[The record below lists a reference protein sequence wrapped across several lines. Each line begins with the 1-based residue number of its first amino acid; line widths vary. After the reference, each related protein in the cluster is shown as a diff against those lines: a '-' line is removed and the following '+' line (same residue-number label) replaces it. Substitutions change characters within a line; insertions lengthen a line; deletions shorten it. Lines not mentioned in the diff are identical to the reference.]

1 MDKGLLKLI
10 GQRYWKFLALIAVL
24 VIGAYVIEGS
34 NSVQYWKVENNY
46 LQTKEAEDDFVENY
60 ASADPEQEHYEYY
73 NRVTKKYEKTT
84 NFEVYRQDR
93 LNYFNE
99 DDTYYGLYTYGSS
112 FYQENTFYFFV
123 IAAVVGFLLFFFDMK
138 SHFNTLLFSSQYSR
152 PKIYWSKYLVVGGSL
167 LLSVLLGKLYVLL
180 TIKSGIPS
188 EYFNG
193 EMSLLVTSVLAGTC
207 VIGLVFLISS
217 FAGLILG
224 EWVTGVLT
232 LFGFYISLSFFFEA
246 IAELEEVFKYYVL
259 GYALTEDYSRVLSD
273 HLFVAGLNNRAIPT
287 SSFLVYLLIAL
298 VLLISGQKLFA
309 KVTLENNNKYLVFA
323 NLRRPTLIIFM
334 LYCTILVA
342 GFGSSYHLYAEHE
355 VFNFWGWLL
364 KIILAG
370 IVSYLIGSLTIY
382 RQLKI
387 GRKRIFSIK

>member
-34 NSVQYWKVENNY
+34 NSVKYWKFENNY

-152 PKIYWSKYLVVGGSL
+152 PQIYWSKYLVVGGSL

-232 LFGFYISLSFFFEA
+232 LVGFYVSLSFFFEA

-259 GYALTEDYSRVLSD
+259 GYALTDDYSIMLPERLVVNGLSTIA
-273 HLFVAGLNNRAIPT
+273 VPT
-287 SSFLVYLLIAL
+287 WYFLVYFLIAL

>member
-34 NSVQYWKVENNY
+34 NSVKYWEYENNY

-93 LNYFNE
+93 LTYFNE
-99 DDTYYGLYTYGSS
+99 ADIYYGLNTYGSK
-112 FYQENTFYFFV
+112 FYQENTFYYFV
-123 IAAVVGFLLFFFDMK
+123 IAAAVGFLLFFFDMK

-180 TIKSGIPS
+180 TIKSGIPP
-188 EYFNG
+188 EHFNG
-193 EMSLLVTSVLAGTC
+193 EMSLLVVSVLAGTS

-232 LFGFYISLSFFFEA
+232 LVGFYVSLSFFLEA

-259 GYALTEDYSRVLSD
+259 GYALTDDYSIMLPERLVVNGLSTIA
-273 HLFVAGLNNRAIPT
+273 VPT
-287 SSFLVYLLIAL
+287 WSFLVYLLIAL
-298 VLLISGQKLFA
+298 VLLISGQRLFA

-323 NLRRPTLIIFM
+323 NLRRPTLIVFM
-334 LYCTILVA
+334 LYSTILAA
-342 GFGSSYHLYAEHE
+342 GYGSSYHLYAEHE

-364 KIILAG
+364 KIALVA

>member
-1 MDKGLLKLI
+1 MVAC
-10 GQRYWKFLALIAVL
+10 Y
-24 VIGAYVIEGS
+24 
-34 NSVQYWKVENNY
+34 
-46 LQTKEAEDDFVENY
+46 
-60 ASADPEQEHYEYY
+60 
-73 NRVTKKYEKTT
+73 
-84 NFEVYRQDR
+84 
-93 LNYFNE
+93 
-99 DDTYYGLYTYGSS
+99 
-112 FYQENTFYFFV
+112 
-123 IAAVVGFLLFFFDMK
+123 
-138 SHFNTLLFSSQYSR
+138 
-152 PKIYWSKYLVVGGSL
+152 
-167 LLSVLLGKLYVLL
+167 SVLLGKLYVLL

-323 NLRRPTLIIFM
+323 KLRRPTLIIFM